1 MFSQHYFQLDVNT
14 VVVLTSLLLIK
25 FYVSH
30 LLTLFLPVADVRD
43 TSSFNLCFFLP
54 YFLLWQV
61 SVTLKELGL
70 DNPTGYHIEDLYD
83 DHVYGI
89 VTPDRRFKVDV
100 NPSGS
105 KCCIYFRIQSLRKI
119 VSEIKKNILSQTS
132 LNFIS
137 LLRVTFS
144 IFNHSKFIF

>member
-1 MFSQHYFQLDVNT
+1 M
-14 VVVLTSLLLIK
+14 
-25 FYVSH
+25 
-30 LLTLFLPVADVRD
+30 LTLFLPV
-43 TSSFNLCFFLP
+43 
-54 YFLLWQV
+54 QV

-105 KCCIYFRIQSLRKI
+105 ELK
-119 VSEIKKNILSQTS
+119 VLS
-132 LNFIS
+132 
-137 LLRVTFS
+137 
-144 IFNHSKFIF
+144 

>member
-1 MFSQHYFQLDVNT
+1 M
-14 VVVLTSLLLIK
+14 
-25 FYVSH
+25 
-30 LLTLFLPVADVRD
+30 
-43 TSSFNLCFFLP
+43 
-54 YFLLWQV
+54 

-105 KCCIYFRIQSLRKI
+105 KY
-119 VSEIKKNILSQTS
+119 
-132 LNFIS
+132 
-137 LLRVTFS
+137 
-144 IFNHSKFIF
+144 IFT

>member
-1 MFSQHYFQLDVNT
+1 ML
-14 VVVLTSLLLIK
+14 
-25 FYVSH
+25 
-30 LLTLFLPVADVRD
+30 
-43 TSSFNLCFFLP
+43 
-54 YFLLWQV
+54 QV

-105 KCCIYFRIQSLRKI
+105 KYSTVQTLEITILVIQQLI
-119 VSEIKKNILSQTS
+119 VILVE
-132 LNFIS
+132 NYVFF
-137 LLRVTFS
+137 LLWRV
-144 IFNHSKFIF
+144 NEVQ

>member
-1 MFSQHYFQLDVNT
+1 M
-14 VVVLTSLLLIK
+14 
-25 FYVSH
+25 
-30 LLTLFLPVADVRD
+30 LTLFLPV
-43 TSSFNLCFFLP
+43 
-54 YFLLWQV
+54 QV

-105 KCCIYFRIQSLRKI
+105 
-119 VSEIKKNILSQTS
+119 E
-132 LNFIS
+132 
-137 LLRVTFS
+137 
-144 IFNHSKFIF
+144 

>member
-1 MFSQHYFQLDVNT
+1 MSLTLKELGLDLFPSVYFL
-14 VVVLTSLLLIK
+14 VL
-25 FYVSH
+25 
-30 LLTLFLPVADVRD
+30 LLTLFPPVTDVRD

-105 KCCIYFRIQSLRKI
+105 KCCIYFRIQSPWKI
-119 VSEIKKNILSQTS
+119 VSEI
-132 LNFIS
+132 
-137 LLRVTFS
+137 
-144 IFNHSKFIF
+144 

>member
-1 MFSQHYFQLDVNT
+1 MLTPFLLVQVSVTLKELGLDNPTGYPNVNPICPRAGVCDPKGAKMGNT
-14 VVVLTSLLLIK
+14 KS
-25 FYVSH
+25 YPM
-30 LLTLFLPVADVRD
+30 LTLFLPV
-43 TSSFNLCFFLP
+43 
-54 YFLLWQV
+54 QV

-105 KCCIYFRIQSLRKI
+105 
-119 VSEIKKNILSQTS
+119 E
-132 LNFIS
+132 
-137 LLRVTFS
+137 
-144 IFNHSKFIF
+144 